1 MKKNVT
7 DVLKELIPMA
17 VDTIADYIDNKDS
30 ENSTIEEND
39 QNYEVV
45 ESSPN
50 YVESSLKEKFGND
63 EIEYIKDVHE
73 LAVGMIKY
81 KPINMI
87 NDHMNER
94 GLNEVEK
101 IEEAYKNGF
110 HDGFMLADGV
120 HQSHMEFVFDRMT
133 DRKEI
138 IKTAKCFIGENY
150 KDDEE

>member
-1 MKKNVT
+1 MAKKNVT
-7 DVLKELIPMA
+7 EVLKELIPVA
-17 VDTIADYIDNKDS
+17 VDTIAGYIDNKDS
-30 ENSTIEEND
+30 ENSVNEEND
-39 QNYEVV
+39 QNYDIV
-45 ESSPN
+45 EAS
-50 YVESSLKEKFGND
+50 ESSLKEKFGND

-94 GLNEVEK
+94 GLTDVQK

-120 HQSHMEFVFDRMT
+120 HQSHMEFTFDRMT